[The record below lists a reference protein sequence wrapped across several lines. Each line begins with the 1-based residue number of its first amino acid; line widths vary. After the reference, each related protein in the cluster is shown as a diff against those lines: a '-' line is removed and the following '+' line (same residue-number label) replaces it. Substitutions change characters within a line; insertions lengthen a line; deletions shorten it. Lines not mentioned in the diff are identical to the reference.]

1 MATSGT
7 LKLILLGQAAELPV
21 EELDPEISPHTGRSL
36 RRVSVTFPV
45 AAEDSDEVNDA
56 LAAARKPEGALK
68 DEGGSSWLVTESSYS
83 YSNRD
88 PVHRFSVDLRE
99 NEEIKAE
106 RLELLGLQLKPTK
119 YREEARDGGIYI
131 VTVVEPDAA
140 TDEALEKVITEQPD
154 GVYFDV
160 LRVGVNEKPLRMRF
174 GLCLWQK
181 TDAGRA
187 HLLRFVSEEGD
198 SEEAQ
203 RGLGLYEPM
212 LGRIAR
218 KAVAAEEMADALLS
232 ELESSGVLSETA
244 ASTIRSRA
252 IDSWRKRWRELY
264 ESDDLDLHFG

>member
-7 LKLILLGQAAELPV
+7 LKLILLGQAVELPV

-45 AAEDSDEVNDA
+45 AAEGSDEVNDA

-83 YSNRD
+83 YSNHD
-88 PVHRFSVDLRE
+88 PVHRFSVHLRE
-99 NEEIKAE
+99 NEEIEAE

-119 YREEARDGGIYI
+119 YREEARGGGIYI
-131 VTVVEPDAA
+131 VTVVKPDTS
-140 TDEALEKVITEQPD
+140 TDEALEKAITEQRD
-154 GVYFDV
+154 DIYFNV
-160 LRVGVNEKPLRMRF
+160 LRVGVSEKALRMRF

-198 SEEAQ
+198 NEEVQ

-218 KAVAAEEMADALLS
+218 KAVAAEEVTNALLS
-232 ELESSGVLSETA
+232 ELQSSGVLSETVISA
-244 ASTIRSRA
+244 IRSRA
-252 IDSWRKRWRELY
+252 GESWGKHWRELY
-264 ESDDLDLHFG
+264 ETDDLDLHFG